1 MEGLNPLGGRFQV
14 KHYHLHNTTLD
25 VKGTAP
31 GDLVIVP
38 VVHDKIEILE
48 VGLEY
53 MTATGAFSVA
63 AVMRLSKIPYQNGTR
78 VNPVNSLA
86 TLTMVAS
93 QVIYS
98 KATANLNLYASAGTN
113 PTAGP
118 DTYPTAVRGDV
129 LIWELVTQ
137 GTGTGAQDVRP
148 YFLFRERPLT

>member
-1 MEGLNPLGGRFQV
+1 MEGLNPLGGRFQTR
-14 KHYHLHNTTLD
+14 HMFLHNTTLD
-25 VKGTAP
+25 VKGTVA

-38 VVHDKIEILE
+38 VVHSKIEILR

-53 MTATGAFSVA
+53 MTATEAFTIA
-63 AVMRLSKIPYQNGTR
+63 AVLRLSKIPYQNGTR
-78 VNPVNSLA
+78 VNPISALA

-93 QVIYS
+93 TAIYNI
-98 KATANLNLYASAGTN
+98 ATVDLNTGASAGTN

-118 DTYPTAVRGDV
+118 NVYPTAVRGDV

-148 YFLFRERPLT
+148 WFIYRERPLT